1 MAQYKVAVIGE
12 KTDVLGFIAIGFEAY
27 PADTVTEAE
36 KIIKE
41 LVKTENYAV
50 IFLKDSLASQMEDVL
65 AKYRYNATPAI
76 IVIPGSEDSTG
87 YGLAEV
93 KECVEKA
100 VGADILFKE
109 S

>member
-1 MAQYKVAVIGE
+1 MAQYKVAVIGD
-12 KTDVLGFIAIGFEAY
+12 KTDVLGFIAIGFDVY
-27 PADTVTEAE
+27 PAQNTTEAE
-36 KIIKE
+36 SVIKE

-50 IFLKDSLASQMEDVL
+50 IFIKDALASQMEAVL

-76 IVIPGSEDSTG
+76 IVIPGSEGSTG

-100 VGADILFKE
+100 VGADILFRE
-109 S
+109 N